1 MNALISKVFGLTDL
15 KPGDEGVVLDFA
27 RPFPAWSWLLIVLA
41 SVLLAAWSYRRLDG
55 RRFPRI
61 ALATLRASAILLV
74 AVMLSGPQLSKPTTS
89 VEQDWV
95 VGLLDRSLSM
105 RIRDAGGDPASRQT
119 RDAQLRAALDAS
131 AGFWTSQNQTR
142 NLLWI
147 SVGQGAAKSLASDG
161 VPQLSDP
168 TARATDLGAGLSEA
182 LRQTAA
188 RPLAAIV
195 LLSDG
200 RSTAPIEQS
209 VLDQLVGRQAP
220 VFVVPLG
227 DPAAGVDLSVASAQ
241 APPAAFTNDRVPV
254 AARIVRTP
262 GPIPTD
268 AKVRLVDAESGETL
282 DEQPVAFVAD
292 GDTASVILAGTP
304 RGSGNRSWR
313 VEIVAPAPD
322 LSPENDV
329 APIAIRVVDRPLRV
343 AYFDGYPRWEYRYLK
358 NLLVREAS
366 VRSSI
371 SLLAPQRR
379 YLQEGTDPL
388 LTLPRSADE
397 WRAFDV
403 VVLGDLSP
411 DVFSNDQLNKLADHI
426 ARDGAGLLLIGGPG
440 PMPNAWRSS
449 PLGDLIP
456 FSTAGGDAVQTW
468 LEPVLV
474 RRSPAADRLGIL
486 RLGDAPGEPW
496 PGVLTDSAAG
506 WPMLRFAQRILPG
519 QIKPATEVLAEAFP
533 AASDSNAIP
542 GPLVL
547 SMRFGAGL
555 VVYVASDEIWR
566 WRYGRGETLPERFW
580 LPIIRMLARQGLASA
595 GRVATLEVSPQR
607 AVVDSPVQVS
617 ARILDQGL
625 LDSRPKTVNV
635 RITPIPDAASGVPV
649 PTTRPVDVVL
659 TPTGTAEAGMISGT
673 FGTIWVPN
681 EPGLY
686 EAAFSDPLLARDEQR
701 VTIDVRFSDD
711 ELRNPSADHESLADL
726 ARKTGGKVVSVS
738 DLSTLR
744 DLIPSREVRLLGTP
758 IVTTLWDRWP
768 VWILLVVLLGL
779 EWAGRRFI
787 RLP

>member
-1 MNALISKVFGLTDL
+1 MNAFISKMFGLSDL
-15 KPGDEGVVLDFA
+15 RLGDEGVVLDFA
-27 RPFPAWSWLLIVLA
+27 RPFPAWTWLLIGLTAVA
-41 SVLLAAWSYRRLDG
+41 LAAWSYRHLDG
-55 RRFPRI
+55 RRAPRA
-61 ALATLRASAILLV
+61 ALASLRALSMLLV
-74 AVMLSGPQLSKPTTS
+74 ALMLSGPQLSKPTTS
-89 VEQDWV
+89 VERDWV

-105 RIRDAGGDPASRQT
+105 RVKDAQTASAARVSRDTQLRDAI
-119 RDAQLRAALDAS
+119 DAS
-131 AGFWTSQNQTR
+131 ASFWTAQDQAR
-142 NLLWI
+142 NLLWL
-147 SVGQGAAKSLASDG
+147 SVGQGAAKSPALAG
-161 VPQLSDP
+161 VPQFVEP
-168 TARATDLGAGLSEA
+168 TARASDLGSGLAEA

-188 RPLAAIV
+188 RPLAAMV
-195 LLSDG
+195 LFSDG
-200 RSTAPIEQS
+200 RATAPIDQA

-227 DPAAGVDLSVASAQ
+227 DPAAGVDLSVVSAE
-241 APPAAFTNDRVPV
+241 APPAAFANDRVPV
-254 AARIVRTP
+254 AVRVARTP
-262 GPIPTD
+262 GPTPTD
-268 AKVRLVDAESGETL
+268 AKVRLVDAQSGATL
-282 DEQPVAFVAD
+282 DEQPLAFAQDAD
-292 GDTASVILAGTP
+292 SASVILSGTP
-304 RGSGNRSWR
+304 QGSGNRSWR
-313 VEIVAPAPD
+313 VEIIVPVPD
-322 LSPENDV
+322 LSPENDR
-329 APIAIRVVDRPLRV
+329 APLALRVVDRPLRV

-379 YLQEGTDPL
+379 YLQEGTDPI
-388 LTLPRSADE
+388 LTLPRSADD

-403 VVLGDLSP
+403 VVLGDLTP
-411 DVFSNDQLNKLADHI
+411 DVFSNDQLATLADHI
-426 ARDGAGLLLIGGPG
+426 AKDGAGLLMIGGPG
-440 PMPNAWRSS
+440 PMPNAWRST

-486 RLGDAPGEPW
+486 RLGDSASDPW
-496 PGVLTDSAAG
+496 PGVLTDPTAG
-506 WPMLRFAQRILPG
+506 WSTLRFAQRIAMA
-519 QIKPATEVLAEAFP
+519 QMKPATEILAEAFP
-533 AASDSNAIP
+533 AAAESTAAP

-580 LPIIRMLARQGLASA
+580 LPIVRMLARQGLASA
-595 GRVATLEVSPQR
+595 GRVATLEASPQR
-607 AVVDSPVQVS
+607 AIVDAPVQIS

-635 RITPIPDAASGVPV
+635 RITPVADASIESSA
-649 PTTRPVDVVL
+649 PTTRAVDL
-659 TPTGTAEAGMISGT
+659 ALAPTGAAGPGSISGT
-673 FGTIWVPN
+673 FGTIWIPT

-686 EAAFSDPLLARDEQR
+686 EASFSDPLLARDEQK

-711 ELRNPSADHESLADL
+711 ELRNPSADHTTMADL
-726 ARKTGGKVVSVS
+726 ARKTGGQVVRPA
-738 DLSTLR
+738 DLNKLA

-768 VWILLVVLLGL
+768 VWILLVGLLGL
-779 EWAGRRFI
+779 EWVGRRLV